1 MAKITTVHVCS
12 ECGYESVK
20 WLGRCPTCREYNT
33 FEEQAAAPTR
43 SAALSAAPVRGGSA
57 VRLQAVKP
65 LAEGRVPTN
74 ITELDRVLSGGVVQG
89 SLSLLGGEP
98 GIGKST
104 LLLQLC
110 QTMPPDGRD
119 VLYISGEESLSQI
132 KLRAER
138 LSVTAE
144 NLYLMAETQ
153 VEVIEQQILSIKPML
168 AVVDSI
174 QTLHTE
180 ASTSAPGSVTQI
192 RECTARLMRLAKSSG
207 VSIFLIGHVTKEGAL
222 AGPRILEHM
231 VDTVLYFEGERQ
243 ASYRIV
249 RAVKNRFG
257 TTNEIGVFEMQEQ
270 GLIGIP
276 NPSEYMLSGRPQHTP
291 GSVVTCSME
300 GTRPILAEVQ
310 ALVCQTSFNMPR
322 RVATGMDY
330 NRVVMLIAMLEKR
343 AGLGLGMFD
352 SYLNIAG
359 GMKISEPALDMAA
372 VAAIASSFRNKPAP
386 QQMLIFG
393 EVGLTGEARA
403 VHMAEKRAQEA
414 AKLGFTECI
423 MPQANMKGLKA
434 PKDMRVYGVGN
445 VIELMQLLFT

>member
-1 MAKITTVHVCS
+1 VAKITTVHVCS